1 MLNRKLNPISSLHL
15 FGYEKNFDDFI
26 SLIDLNKFPKVSL
39 FSGKKGSGKFTL
51 AFHLLA
57 YIFDKKGYD
66 LSNRI
71 IDNKSVFYNLLIKN
85 IFSNIIILSVERN
98 NIKIDDIRK
107 LKAVLFQSSIDNN
120 PRYIILDDVELYN
133 INSLN
138 ALLKIIEEPTHNNH
152 FILINSQEK
161 EIPQTIRSR
170 CIETKFFIFN
180 DGKNKIIKSL
190 LNKYDI
196 ETIFDYTNM
205 SITPG
210 NFLHFNQALIDN
222 DIDINN
228 SYDNNIMKLLSL
240 HKKTKNMV
248 FIKLSIFLTDQY
260 FYDMSKKHNKK
271 TDYFNNLR
279 ITIIKSI
286 NDFVTYNLNINLVIN
301 SINEQLNYER

>member
-1 MLNRKLNPISSLHL
+1 VC
-15 FGYEKNFDDFI
+15 F
-26 SLIDLNKFPKVSL
+26 
-39 FSGKKGSGKFTL
+39 
-51 AFHLLA
+51 
-57 YIFDKKGYD
+57 
-66 LSNRI
+66 
-71 IDNKSVFYNLLIKN
+71 
-85 IFSNIIILSVERN
+85 IILSVERN